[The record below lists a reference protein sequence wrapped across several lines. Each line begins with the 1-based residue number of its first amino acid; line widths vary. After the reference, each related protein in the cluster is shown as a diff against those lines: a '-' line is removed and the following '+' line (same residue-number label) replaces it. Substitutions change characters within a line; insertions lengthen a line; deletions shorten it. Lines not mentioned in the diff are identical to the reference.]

1 MTRASLGPQLD
12 TAKRD
17 DFITLAFQ
25 YVGKQTSTYYK
36 QAMCYALRVRKISM
50 FILFFVSFLEKM
62 KMFSLNSEV
71 RRFHLLRALLH
82 DRRSAHTDL
91 TFQHK

>member
-36 QAMCYALRVRKISM
+36 QAMCYALRVIKISL
-50 FILFFVSFLEKM
+50 FILCFVSFLENNENDLPELY
-62 KMFSLNSEV
+62 SSSC
-71 RRFHLLRALLH
+71 RR
-82 DRRSAHTDL
+82 
-91 TFQHK
+91 